1 MNLRIMASRFL
12 LRLGSFIKTLPVVIM
27 KPDDLIEFSRQ
38 TYNKPNKIASWGDSY
53 LIKTGLAEDE
63 LDLLSHIPHKK
74 GDLLL
79 LGIGGGRE
87 AIPLAQMGFNITGID
102 FVPGMVEQAIHNAAQ
117 HGVNINGLVQE
128 ISALNVPPQS
138 YDVVWL
144 SRSMYSCI
152 PTRKRR
158 VEMVKRVHKS
168 LKPGGYFICQFH
180 RDQSA
185 QSSKKVVLLHR
196 LIAFLTFGNFAYE
209 PGDLLWLNIE
219 FAHTFSSNSKLQL
232 ELEEGGFDVLHIQ
245 TEIDPIR
252 GGAVCRKI

>member
-1 MNLRIMASRFL
+1 MNLRITASRFL

-27 KPDDLIEFSRQ
+27 KPDDLIEYSRQ
-38 TYNKPNKIASWGDSY
+38 TYNTPNKIESWGDTLLLKS
-53 LIKTGLAEDE
+53 GLAEDE
-63 LDLLSHIPHKK
+63 LDLLSQIPDKN
-74 GDLLL
+74 GELLL

-87 AIPLAQMGFNITGID
+87 TIPLAQMGFNITGID

-117 HGVNINGLVQE
+117 YGVNITGLVQE

-158 VEMVKRVHKS
+158 VEMVKRVHQS

-185 QSSKKVVLLHR
+185 QSSKKVIFLHR

-219 FAHTFSSNSKLQL
+219 FAHAFSSDSKLRS
-232 ELEEGGFDVLHIQ
+232 ELEEGGFEVVYTQ

-252 GGAVCRKI
+252 AGAVCRKI